1 MELNKPMTLDE
12 RADGYRILR
21 VWQDVQLAATP
32 EDAQRAREAI
42 GDKPNEMDYAMAK
55 IQLGWGEM
63 AKNMRSEDES
73 WLQRTDWV
81 VPFGAVLVVLSLV
94 LSILSIIQALYSGHL
109 D

>member
-21 VWQDVQLAATP
+21 VWQAIQLAATP

-42 GDKPNEMDYAMAK
+42 GDKPNEMDYAMAE
-55 IQLGWGEM
+55 IQIGWGEM
-63 AKNMRSEDES
+63 AKHMRSEDER
-73 WLQRTDWV
+73 WLSRTDWV

-94 LSILSIIQALYSGHL
+94 IAILAIIQSL
-109 D
+109 

>member
-21 VWQDVQLAATP
+21 VWQAVQLAATP

-55 IQLGWGEM
+55 FQIGWGEF
-63 AKNMRSEDES
+63 AKAMCSEDER
-73 WLQRTDWV
+73 WLRRMNWI
-81 VPFGAVLVVLSLV
+81 VPFSYVLAAVSLA
-94 LSILSIIQALYSGHL
+94 LAILAIIQSL
-109 D
+109 